1 MDGRTKE
8 IKMNR
13 SLLPLLLCLAA
24 CQTGGNKNGPPPS
37 PDLAVLYRS
46 QLTVDA
52 KNLQAGEWVRYAVWT
67 EANAPLQSVTFS
79 VVHKSDKGIWIEN
92 RVPGRGAVGTWII
105 KSHYS
110 LAGDLLG
117 QWIGQPGD
125 SAPQQLYPDKNR
137 KPIQQEASTD
147 VTVRTTRETITV
159 AGHRYNA
166 TKITTTH
173 GETAITNWCAKGIP
187 FSARARG
194 RSQGGVVKRTFG
206 GFRMELAAHGTDAR
220 EELPLP

>member
-1 MDGRTKE
+1 MK
-8 IKMNR
+8 R
-13 SLLPLLLCLAA
+13 SLLPLFLCLTA
-24 CQTGGNKNGPPPS
+24 CQTGGNTNSAPPS

-52 KNLQAGEWVRYAVWT
+52 QSLQAGEWARYAVWT
-67 EANAPLQSVTFS
+67 DTNAPLQSVTFS
-79 VVHKSDKGIWIEN
+79 VVHKSDEGVWIEN
-92 RVPGRGAVGTWII
+92 RVPGRGAVGVWII

-110 LAGDLLG
+110 LAGDLLE

-125 SAPQQLYPDKNR
+125 PAPQQLYPDKNR
-137 KPIQQEASTD
+137 KPIQEEASTD
-147 VTVRTTRETITV
+147 VTVRTTKEAITV
-159 AGHRYNA
+159 AGHRYHA

-173 GETAITNWCAKGIP
+173 GETTITNWCAPGVP
-187 FSARARG
+187 FSARVRG
-194 RSQGGVVKRTFG
+194 KTQGGVVKRTFG